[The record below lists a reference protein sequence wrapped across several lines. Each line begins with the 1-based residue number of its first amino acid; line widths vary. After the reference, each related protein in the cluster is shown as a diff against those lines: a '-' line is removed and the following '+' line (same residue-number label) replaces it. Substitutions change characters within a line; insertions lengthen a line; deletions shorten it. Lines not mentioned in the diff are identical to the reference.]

1 MGFKH
6 YYPNIID
13 NIQHNKIYCDICN
26 KIFDKI
32 NSSGILFSVKGLT
45 TNDITAIC
53 NYQRHPRISNN
64 LLIKAINAF
73 GEIPKCSLYRGLSQK
88 QIENINE
95 FAQCKLKYVSS
106 FSSDWVQAS
115 NFADTDDYIM
125 TIQSCAIKLFDLS
138 YFIKVIEQVIAD
150 FNMYIIYEKYRS
162 NDLDMDTDW
171 FGDLVK
177 TYIDVDYNNP
187 NDKLLSYEY
196 NRDVNEFRVSEGIL
210 YDEQEWLVPANTVLA
225 DVDREKL
232 IFKII

>member
-1 MGFKH
+1 
-6 YYPNIID
+6 
-13 NIQHNKIYCDICN
+13 
-26 KIFDKI
+26 
-32 NSSGILFSVKGLT
+32 
-45 TNDITAIC
+45 
-53 NYQRHPRISNN
+53 
-64 LLIKAINAF
+64 
-73 GEIPKCSLYRGLSQK
+73 
-88 QIENINE
+88 
-95 FAQCKLKYVSS
+95 
-106 FSSDWVQAS
+106 
-115 NFADTDDYIM
+115 M